1 VYEKEAFS
9 TVFLPEHIALCS
21 NWNIRVNRRLGRATF
36 LPSQVTKAFAAS
48 LSSLNVPPSDARLRA
63 VNSIYTNSMNPV
75 HAGSGRAVAWLQSAS
90 AEVWAKFLLALV
102 GLGLAFGAAL
112 LSTASGEAGH
122 LWASVTLASLA
133 LLMAAFVGLVTVP
146 YLARRVALE
155 RLHQTF
161 HYEVTKAGVV
171 YVLVT
176 LVIGIAALNTGNN
189 LLYIVVAAMLAAI
202 LVSGVVSALVLRG
215 LELEVRLPEHV
226 FAARPVVGRIV
237 LRNPRRFLP
246 ALSIRVVPA
255 RREKKIR
262 KQWKWERTTFTF
274 PLNRAP
280 ENQWVRLR
288 DWRVQRVEATPPA
301 PGIFDGMVYFPYLPP
316 KAELPADLPLHFAR
330 RGRYRESSF
339 GVATRFPFAFLTKT
353 REVAL
358 EREILVYPAV
368 EPPDEL
374 FEILPLVRGEWESF
388 VRGRGSDLYR
398 IREYMPEDSAR
409 HVDWKA
415 TAKSGSLK
423 VREFSREDE
432 RKLCIIFDNPA
443 AGRIS
448 GQAYEQAVN
457 LAAGLAW
464 HFSSQDA
471 EVSFRIP
478 RHSHGTDLH
487 EFLAR
492 LAVIEPQPDLRLEQ
506 GPQSGLP
513 PGVPQ
518 ADWLQE
524 DVLREIDLGS
534 TGEYNIV
541 LTARPRGSLPTAL
554 WNCSYFIFLGA
565 EPQEYSRTQA
575 TQGLPALPYM
585 ARR

>member
-1 VYEKEAFS
+1 
-9 TVFLPEHIALCS
+9 
-21 NWNIRVNRRLGRATF
+21 
-36 LPSQVTKAFAAS
+36 VTSA
-48 LSSLNVPPSDARLRA
+48 
-63 VNSIYTNSMNPV
+63 YTNSENPRQ
-75 HAGSGRAVAWLQSAS
+75 AGVGRARAWLQSVS
-90 AEVWAKFLLALV
+90 AEVWVKFFLALV
-102 GLGLAFGAAL
+102 GLGMAFGAAL

-122 LWASVTLASLA
+122 LWASVILASVA
-133 LLMAAFVGLVTVP
+133 LLMAGFVGLVTVP
-146 YLARRVALE
+146 YLARRVAIE
-155 RLHQTF
+155 RLRQTF

-202 LVSGVVSALVLRG
+202 LVSGVVSALVLRD

-226 FAARPVVGRIV
+226 FAGRPVVGRIV

-246 ALSIRVVPA
+246 SFSIRVVPA
-255 RREKKIR
+255 HKEKKIR
-262 KQWKWERTTFTF
+262 KEWRWERTTFAF
-274 PLNRAP
+274 PLNRPP

-288 DWRVQRVEATPPA
+288 DWRVQRVKAQPPV
-301 PGIFDGMVYFPYLPP
+301 PGIFEGMIYFPYLPP
-316 KAELPADLPLHFAR
+316 KADLTADLELLFEH

-358 EREILVYPAV
+358 EPQILVYPAV
-368 EPPDEL
+368 DPPDEL
-374 FEILPLVRGEWESF
+374 YEILPLVRGEWESF

-432 RKLCIIFDNPA
+432 RKLCIVFDNPV
-443 AGRIS
+443 AGLIS
-448 GQAYEQAVN
+448 GQAYERAVN
-457 LAAGLAW
+457 LAASLAW
-464 HFSSQDA
+464 HFSEQDA
-471 EVSFRIP
+471 EVSFVVP
-478 RHSHGTDLH
+478 GHGRGADLH

-492 LAVIEPQPDLRLEQ
+492 LAVIEPRKDSQARE
-506 GPQSGLP
+506 GPQAGM
-513 PGVPQ
+513 
-518 ADWLQE
+518 LQQ
-524 DVLREIDLGS
+524 DVLTEINSGS

-554 WNCSYFIFLGA
+554 WNCSYFVFVGGEVA
-565 EPQEYSRTQA
+565 PGR
-575 TQGLPALPYM
+575 
-585 ARR
+585 

>member
-1 VYEKEAFS
+1 
-9 TVFLPEHIALCS
+9 
-21 NWNIRVNRRLGRATF
+21 
-36 LPSQVTKAFAAS
+36 
-48 LSSLNVPPSDARLRA
+48 
-63 VNSIYTNSMNPV
+63 M
-75 HAGSGRAVAWLQSAS
+75 AWLQSAS
-90 AEVWAKFLLALV
+90 GEVWVKFLLALI

-112 LSTASGEAGH
+112 LSTASGEAGNA
-122 LWASVTLASLA
+122 WASVILASLA

-155 RLHQTF
+155 RLRQTF

-215 LELEVRLPEHV
+215 LELDVRLPEHV
-226 FAARPVVGRIV
+226 FAGRPVVGRIA
-237 LRNPRRFLP
+237 LRNPRRLLP
-246 ALSIRVVPA
+246 SFSIRVVPA
-255 RREKKIR
+255 RKQKANQGKEKKPR
-262 KQWKWERTTFTF
+262 KQWQWEPATFVF
-274 PLNRAP
+274 PPNRAP
-280 ENQWVRLR
+280 ENRWVSLR
-288 DWRVQRVEATPPA
+288 DWRVRRVDVIPSAA
-301 PGIFDGMVYFPYLPP
+301 QGIFEGMIYFPYLPP
-316 KAELPADLPLHFAR
+316 GTDLTADLELRFEH

-432 RKLCIIFDNPA
+432 RKLCIVFDNPA
-443 AGRIS
+443 AGAIS
-448 GQAYEQAVN
+448 GQAYERAVN
-457 LAAGLAW
+457 LAASLAW
-464 HFSSQDA
+464 HFSEQNA
-471 EVSFRIP
+471 EVSFVVP
-478 RHSHGTDLH
+478 GHGRGADLH
-487 EFLAR
+487 EFLAH
-492 LAVIEPQPDLRLEQ
+492 LAVIEPQNNPQ
-506 GPQSGLP
+506 AGPEPQPGLP
-513 PGVPQ
+513 R
-518 ADWLQE
+518 
-524 DVLREIDLGS
+524 DVLRELDLGS
-534 TGEYNIV
+534 TAEYNIV
-541 LTARPRGSLPTAL
+541 LTARPRGSMPTAL
-554 WNCSYFIFLGA
+554 WNCSYFVFLGG
-565 EPQEYSRTQA
+565 EVVPGVRKQ
-575 TQGLPALPYM
+575 
-585 ARR
+585 